1 MGNAGGAGE
10 RPQDL
15 TKDKALPKQAGS
27 DETYFY
33 RGESG
38 AQLAVVPDP
47 SVMQEQARSCP

>member
-10 RPQDL
+10 GPQDL
-15 TKDKALPKQAGS
+15 TEDKALPEQAGS

-38 AQLAVVPDP
+38 AQ
-47 SVMQEQARSCP
+47 